1 MDVTTRTRCG
11 LLRLANTDPAAC
23 VCARMAILRPTFPSL
38 LALVVPIIAQ
48 DATPGPKPP
57 VETEKLWK
65 VESSGLGG

>member
-1 MDVTTRTRCG
+1 
-11 LLRLANTDPAAC
+11 
-23 VCARMAILRPTFPSL
+23 MAILRPTLPAL
-38 LALVVPIIAQ
+38 LALVVPIFAQ